1 MAAAMTVTKEQ
12 FRQAMGCFA
21 TGVTVVTVAR
31 EDGGVHGMT
40 ANAFCSVSL
49 DPLLVLVCV
58 DRRAR
63 THPILHASE
72 HFGINVLNEEQQSL
86 ATHYARPDRDDRGAE
101 RVGAKF
107 AHTKRGTPLLAG
119 CLGHLECRLVKAHE
133 AGDHTIFIGQVE
145 LVTLQE
151 GRPLL
156 FYRGRYESLEEAE
169 RER

>member
-1 MAAAMTVTKEQ
+1 MTVTKEQ

-31 EDGGVHGMT
+31 EGGGVHGMT

-72 HFGINVLNEEQQSL
+72 HFGINVLSEEQQAL
-86 ATHYARPDRDDRGAE
+86 AAHFARPDRDDRSAE
-101 RVGAKF
+101 HAGAKF
-107 AHTKRGTPLLAG
+107 FRTKRGTPLLAD
-119 CLGHLECRLVKAHE
+119 CIGHLECRLVKTHA

-145 LVTLQE
+145 HVALQD